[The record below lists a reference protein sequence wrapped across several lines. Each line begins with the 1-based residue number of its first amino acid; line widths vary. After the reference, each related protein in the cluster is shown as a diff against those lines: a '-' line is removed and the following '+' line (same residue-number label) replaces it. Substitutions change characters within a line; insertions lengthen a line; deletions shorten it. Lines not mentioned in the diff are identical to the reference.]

1 VRRAVSVP
9 ILAGVAAFLLHL
21 VGNPHYGF
29 FRDELYFIACGRH
42 PAFGYVDQPPL
53 VPALAAISQAWGPS
67 LFLLRAVAALFAGA
81 SIYIT
86 CLLARDLGAGVFGQG
101 LAALAA
107 FLSPVLMNFGMK
119 LSTDTP
125 GLVLWP
131 LAALLVLRLVRG
143 GDARG
148 WLAVGAA
155 LGVAAQSKYSV
166 VLYALALLLGLLAT
180 RTRRVLWTPWLLAG
194 IAFCLLLALP
204 SVVWQATRGFPMW
217 ELLRNG
223 QRGKNVVLSPL
234 GFLGAQLLI
243 TNPALALVWLTG
255 LVFLL
260 RDAQSRFLGLTYLF
274 LMGAM
279 VVLHAKHYYPADV
292 YPVLFAAGG
301 AALERWTV
309 SLRALRAALAGAV
322 LVLGGVL
329 LPYAMPVLPLP
340 LFLTFQARLQRL
352 LPLDATKTENVK
364 MGQLPQDWADMQGWP
379 ELADAVARV
388 YRALPPDERRK
399 AAIFAD
405 NYGEAA
411 AIDFF
416 GAPLGLPPAVTGH
429 NQYWLWGMHGYDG
442 SVLIDVNASVADDAK
457 LCQSATLGG
466 TFDSPLSMPYESHFD
481 IVICRGLKPPL
492 AEFWPRQR
500 FYR

>member
-1 VRRAVSVP
+1 LRRAVSVP
-9 ILAGVAAFLLHL
+9 ILAGLAGFLLHL

-67 LFLLRAVAALFAGA
+67 LLLLRAVAALFAGA
-81 SIYIT
+81 SLYVT
-86 CLLARDLGAGVFGQG
+86 CLLARELGAGAFGQA

-131 LAALLVLRLVRG
+131 LAALLVLRLARG
-143 GDARG
+143 ADPRG

-155 LGVAAQSKYSV
+155 LGVAAEAKYSV
-166 VLYALALLLGLLAT
+166 ILFALALLLGLLAT
-180 RTRRVLWTPWLLAG
+180 RTRRILWTPWLLAG
-194 IAFCLLLALP
+194 IAFCVLLALP
-204 SVVWQATRGFPMW
+204 SVVWQAAQGFPMW

-223 QRGKNVVLSPL
+223 QKGKNVVLSPL

-243 TNPALALVWLTG
+243 TNPALALVWLSG
-255 LVFLL
+255 LAFLL
-260 RDAQSRFLGLTYLF
+260 RDATTRFLGLTYLF
-274 LMGAM
+274 LLGGM
-279 VVLHAKHYYPADV
+279 VALHAKHYYPADI
-292 YPVLFAAGG
+292 YPLLFAAGG
-301 AALERWTV
+301 AALERWTAFRRSV
-309 SLRALRAALAGAV
+309 RVALVGAV
-322 LVLGGVL
+322 VALGGVL
-329 LPYAMPVLPLP
+329 VPYAMPLLPLP
-340 LFLTFQARLQRL
+340 TFLAYQSQIARL
-352 LPLDATKTENVK
+352 LPLESTKTENLR
-364 MGQLPQDWADMQGWP
+364 MGPLPQDWADMQGWP

-388 YRALPPDERRK
+388 YRALPPEERRR

-442 SVLIDVNASVADDAK
+442 AVLIDVNANVADDSK

-466 TFDSPLSMPYESHFD
+466 TYTSPLSMPYESHFD
-481 IVICRGLKPPL
+481 IVLCRGLKPPL
-492 AEFWPRQR
+492 AEFWRRQR